1 MLHYI
6 AELSTY
12 EKYSL
17 FLNVMCNPVL
27 FPISE
32 NICVVIF
39 YLNYLKYSYYNLWN
53 NEYEKY
59 YHLRNIMCFLA

>member
-1 MLHYI
+1 MLHNI
-6 AELSTY
+6 VELSTY

-32 NICVVIF
+32 NIRVVIF
-39 YLNYLKYSYYNLWN
+39 LSKLL
-53 NEYEKY
+53 EVFI
-59 YHLRNIMCFLA
+59 L